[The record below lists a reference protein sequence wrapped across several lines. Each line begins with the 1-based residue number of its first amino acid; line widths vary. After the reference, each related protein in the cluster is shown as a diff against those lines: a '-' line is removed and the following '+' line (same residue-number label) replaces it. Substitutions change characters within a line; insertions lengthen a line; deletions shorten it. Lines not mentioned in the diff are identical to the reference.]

1 MPSWRLAIRR
11 LDVVEFRFDSKNVIT
26 VRFSRPILTRC
37 VFQRGSIFEG
47 RKDYGK
53 LKRNSVAHC
62 SDHQWLSG

>member
-53 LKRNSVAHC
+53 FK
-62 SDHQWLSG
+62 